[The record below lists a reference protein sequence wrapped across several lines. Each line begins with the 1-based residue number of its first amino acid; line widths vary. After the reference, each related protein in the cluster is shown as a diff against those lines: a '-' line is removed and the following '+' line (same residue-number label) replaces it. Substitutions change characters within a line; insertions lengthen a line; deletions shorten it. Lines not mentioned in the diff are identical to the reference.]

1 MQNAHGRLQN
11 PTASITG
18 TLACVLALCILHL
31 ALASAQQLLDK
42 VVARIGTNAVT
53 LSDVKAEIGLGLIDA
68 KSEDDPDAVNQVVN
82 RQLMLAEVTRFPPP
96 EPVPAAV
103 DQEVAAMK
111 MRAGARLGELM
122 NATGLDEMRLGDLAR
137 VTLRIQAYVAQ
148 RFGTSRPVS
157 DEDVRRYY
165 NEHQAEFT
173 RDGKVRPFED
183 VEADA
188 RQRAAAARLRDAIAQ
203 WVRDLRS
210 RTEVVM
216 VGNKK

>member
-1 MQNAHGRLQN
+1 M
-11 PTASITG
+11 TA
-18 TLACVLALCILHL
+18 TLACLVALCVLPV
-31 ALASAQQLLDK
+31 AVVSAQQQLLDK

-68 KSEDDPDAVNQVVN
+68 KSEDDPDAVNQVIN
-82 RQLMLAEVTRFPPP
+82 RQLMLAEITRFPPP
-96 EPVPAAV
+96 EPSQGAV

-173 RDGKVRPFED
+173 RDGKVQPFED
-183 VEADA
+183 VEANA
-188 RQRAAAARLRDAIAQ
+188 RQRAAAARLRDTIAQ

>member
-1 MQNAHGRLQN
+1 MRA
-11 PTASITG
+11 
-18 TLACVLALCILHL
+18 TLACVFVFCVLNFALVF
-31 ALASAQQLLDK
+31 AQQQLLDK
-42 VVARIGTNAVT
+42 VLARIGTNAVT
-53 LSDVKAEIGLGLIDA
+53 LSDVRAAVGLGLIDA
-68 KSEDDPDAVNQVVN
+68 TSEDDPDAVNQMVN

-96 EPVPAAV
+96 EPAPAAV

-111 MRAGARLGELM
+111 KHAGARLDDLM
-122 NATGLDEMRLGDLAR
+122 KATGLDEMRLGDLAR

-183 VEADA
+183 VETDA
-188 RQRAAAARLRDAIAQ
+188 RQRAAATRLRDTIAQ

>member
-1 MQNAHGRLQN
+1 L
-11 PTASITG
+11 
-18 TLACVLALCILHL
+18 CVLPVAVV
-31 ALASAQQLLDK
+31 SAQQQLLDK

-53 LSDVKAEIGLGLIDA
+53 LSDVRAEIGLGLIDA
-68 KSEDDPDAVNQVVN
+68 KSEDDPDAVNQVIN
-82 RQLMLAEVTRFPPP
+82 RQLMLAEITRFPPP
-96 EPVPAAV
+96 EPSQGAV

-111 MRAGARLGELM
+111 MRAGPRLGELM

-173 RDGKVRPFED
+173 RDGKVQPFED
-183 VEADA
+183 VEANA
-188 RQRAAAARLRDAIAQ
+188 RQRAAAARLRDTIAQ

>member
-1 MQNAHGRLQN
+1 M
-11 PTASITG
+11 TA
-18 TLACVLALCILHL
+18 TLACLLAVCVVPV
-31 ALASAQQLLDK
+31 ALVSAQQQLLDK

-53 LSDVKAEIGLGLIDA
+53 LSDVRAAIGLGLIDA
-68 KSEDDPDAVNQVVN
+68 KSEDEPDAVNQMVN

-96 EPVPAAV
+96 EPAPAAV

-111 MRAGARLGELM
+111 MRAGARLEDLM
-122 NATGLDEMRLGDLAR
+122 KATGLDDMRLSDLAR

-173 RDGKVRPFED
+173 RDGKVLTFED
-183 VEADA
+183 VETNA
-188 RQRAAAARLRDAIAQ
+188 RQRAAATRLRDTIAQ

>member
-1 MQNAHGRLQN
+1 M
-11 PTASITG
+11 TG
-18 TLACVLALCILHL
+18 TSVFVCAFCILPL
-31 ALASAQQLLDK
+31 ALASAQQLLLDK

-53 LSDVKAEIGLGLIDA
+53 LSDVRAAIGLGLIDA
-68 KSEDDPDAVNQVVN
+68 KSEDEPDAVNQMVN
-82 RQLMLAEVTRFPPP
+82 RQLMIGEVERFPPP
-96 EPVPAAV
+96 EPSPAAV
-103 DQEVAAMK
+103 DQELAAMK
-111 MRAGARLGELM
+111 MRAGARLDELM
-122 NATGLDEMRLGDLAR
+122 RATGLDEMRLGEMAR

-148 RFGTSRPVS
+148 RFGTSRPVA

-173 RDGKVRPFED
+173 KDGKVLPFED
-183 VEADA
+183 VEAAA
-188 RQRAAAARLRDAIAQ
+188 RQRAATARLRDAIAQ

>member
-1 MQNAHGRLQN
+1 M
-11 PTASITG
+11 TG
-18 TLACVLALCILHL
+18 TSVFVFAFCILPL
-31 ALASAQQLLDK
+31 ALASAQQLLLDK

-53 LSDVKAEIGLGLIDA
+53 LSDVRAAIGLGLIDA
-68 KSEDDPDAVNQVVN
+68 KSEDEPDAVNQMVN
-82 RQLMLAEVTRFPPP
+82 RQLMIGEVERFPPP
-96 EPVPAAV
+96 EPSPAAV
-103 DQEVAAMK
+103 DQELAAMK
-111 MRAGARLGELM
+111 MRAGARLDELM
-122 NATGLDEMRLGDLAR
+122 RATGLDEMRLGEMAR

-148 RFGTSRPVS
+148 RFGTSRPVA

-173 RDGKVRPFED
+173 KDGKVLPFED
-183 VEADA
+183 VEAAA
-188 RQRAAAARLRDAIAQ
+188 RQRAATARLRDAIAQ